1 MNDFE
6 SALTA
11 AFGTWP
17 TEVPGLTIAPLDGR
31 ATAGTPLLSWGDGS
45 VSPCVT
51 DDPERGTTTG

>member
-6 SALTA
+6 SALRA
-11 AFGTWP
+11 AFGTGP
-17 TEVPGLTIAPLDGR
+17 AETPGLTVVPLDGR
-31 ATAGTPLLSWGDGS
+31 ATAGTQLLSFGDGS